1 MMAPAL
7 PQGQPCAPAGAA
19 RFIPID
25 PSMTQATLSPPA
37 LIELDEA
44 RVWRDGHPALDG
56 VSLRLPQG
64 RHTAI
69 LGPNGCGKSSFIQL
83 LTRQLY
89 AAAHADGRPPV
100 RILGEHLWDV
110 RAIRSRLGIV
120 TGALHQDLLSLPGLA
135 TRDVVLGAFDARLA
149 PPDDEVEPA
158 RLAAADA
165 ALARAG
171 AAHLAGRDYASLST
185 GEARRVLLARA
196 LVHAPMA
203 LLLDEP
209 AAGLDVVARARLLR
223 TLRRLAAEGVT
234 LLLVTHHA
242 EELLPEIGH
251 VVLLREGRVVADG
264 PRAGVLVPELLSQ
277 AFGAPLRFVDGD
289 VPAFVPGPETGD
301 A

>member
-69 LGPNGCGKSSFIQL
+69 LGPNGSGKSSFIQL

-120 TGALHQDLLSLPGLA
+120 TGALHEDLLSLPGLA
-135 TRDVVLGAFDARLA
+135 ARDVVLGAFDARLA

-158 RLAAADA
+158 RLAAAD
-165 ALARAG
+165 R
-171 AAHLAGRDYASLST
+171 S
-185 GEARRVLLARA
+185 
-196 LVHAPMA
+196 
-203 LLLDEP
+203 
-209 AAGLDVVARARLLR
+209 
-223 TLRRLAAEGVT
+223 
-234 LLLVTHHA
+234 
-242 EELLPEIGH
+242 EEH
-251 VVLLREGRVVADG
+251 
-264 PRAGVLVPELLSQ
+264 
-277 AFGAPLRFVDGD
+277 
-289 VPAFVPGPETGD
+289 
-301 A
+301 

>member
-1 MMAPAL
+1 
-7 PQGQPCAPAGAA
+7 
-19 RFIPID
+19 
-25 PSMTQATLSPPA
+25 MTCTTLSPP

-44 RVWRDGHPALDG
+44 SVWRDGRLALDR

-89 AAAHADGRPPV
+89 PAAHADGRPPV

-120 TGALHQDLLSLPGLA
+120 TGAMHEDLLSLPGLGV
-135 TRDVVLGAFDARLA
+135 RDVVLGAFEARLA
-149 PPDDEVEPA
+149 PPEGEVEPA
-158 RLAAADA
+158 RLAAAA
-165 ALARAG
+165 QALERAG
-171 AAHLAGRDYASLST
+171 AADLLDRAYAGLST

-209 AAGLDVVARARLLR
+209 SAGLDVVARGRLLR
-223 TLRRLAAEGVT
+223 SLRRLAAEGVT

-251 VVLLREGRVVADG
+251 VVLLRDGRVVADG
-264 PRAGVLVPELLSQ
+264 PRHEVLVDAVLSQ
-277 AFGAPLRFVDGD
+277 AFGAPLRFVDGP
-289 VPAFVPGPETGD
+289 VPAFGLVHGACD

>member
-1 MMAPAL
+1 
-7 PQGQPCAPAGAA
+7 
-19 RFIPID
+19 
-25 PSMTQATLSPPA
+25 MTCTALSPP
-37 LIELDEA
+37 LIELDQA
-44 RVWRDGHPALDG
+44 SVWRDRRLALDG

-69 LGPNGCGKSSFIQL
+69 LGPNGSGKSSFIQL

-89 AAAHADGRPPV
+89 AAAHADGRAPV

-110 RAIRSRLGIV
+110 RALRSRLGIV
-120 TGALHQDLLSLPGLA
+120 TGAMHEDLLSLPGLGV
-135 TRDVVLGAFDARLA
+135 RDAVLGAFDARLA
-149 PPDDEVEPA
+149 PPEGDVDLA
-158 RLAAADA
+158 RLAAAGA
-165 ALARAG
+165 ALERAG
-171 AAHLAGRDYASLST
+171 AAHLLDRAYDGLST

-209 AAGLDVVARARLLR
+209 SAGLDVVARGRLLR

-251 VVLLREGRVVADG
+251 VVLLQAGRVVADG
-264 PRAGVLVPELLSQ
+264 PRARVLTDALLSQ
-277 AFGAPLRFVDGD
+277 VFGAPLHFVDGPA
-289 VPAFVPGPETGD
+289 PAFELARTATD

>member
-1 MMAPAL
+1 MMGPAL
-7 PQGQPCAPAGAA
+7 SQGQPRAGLAG
-19 RFIPID
+19 RPVHPHVPF
-25 PSMTQATLSPPA
+25 MTGTPLSPP
-37 LIELDEA
+37 LIELDDAHVLREGRA
-44 RVWRDGHPALDG
+44 ALDG

-89 AAAHADGRPPV
+89 ASAHADGRPPV

-110 RAIRSRLGIV
+110 RTLRSRLGIV
-120 TGALHQDLLSLPGLA
+120 TGAMHEELRSLPGLSA
-135 TRDVVLGAFDARLA
+135 RDVVLGAFDARLA
-149 PPDDEVEPA
+149 PQDEDIEPA
-158 RLAAADA
+158 RLAAAET
-165 ALARAG
+165 ALGRAG
-171 AAHLAGRDYASLST
+171 AAHLHDRAYEALST

-209 AAGLDVVARARLLR
+209 AAGLDVVARARLLH

-251 VVLLREGRVVADG
+251 VVLLRAGRVVADG
-264 PRAGVLVPELLSQ
+264 PRAQVLTDALLSQ
-277 AFGAPLRFVDGD
+277 AFGAPLHVVDGPSP
-289 VPAFVPGPETGD
+289 VFALAAEAVD